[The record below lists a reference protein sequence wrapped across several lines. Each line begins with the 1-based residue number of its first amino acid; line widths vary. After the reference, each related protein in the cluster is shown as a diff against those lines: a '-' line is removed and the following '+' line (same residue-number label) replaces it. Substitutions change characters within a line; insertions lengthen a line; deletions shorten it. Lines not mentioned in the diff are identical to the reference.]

1 MARNCRRQTLLAM
14 GHHRGKV
21 TALYVALV
29 GDIILNNAFDPPLG
43 GFNGALATFLSVPPP
58 RRPDLPPPR

>member
-1 MARNCRRQTLLAM
+1 M